1 MFMSKIFI
9 AIFIYIIVIFAIMF
23 SILFRLHVVEQELD
37 EIQQT
42 ILNTK
47 QIQLPVAS
55 KQSSPQKSVEIIEIN
70 EPVISVDA
78 QYEQYQRLL
87 NHSSPREREW
97 IQENERKFKE
107 KLEKKQELD
116 NRWLETHFK

>member
-1 MFMSKIFI
+1 MSKIFI

-78 QYEQYQRLL
+78 QYE
-87 NHSSPREREW
+87 HIKMPIIPKRENGFKKTRG
-97 IQENERKFKE
+97 NSRKIGE
-107 KLEKKQELD
+107 EA
-116 NRWLETHFK
+116 R

>member
-1 MFMSKIFI
+1 MSKIFI

-116 NRWLETHFK
+116 NRWLATHFK